1 MKWIKETKG
10 KRQAA
15 IGAVFLVVFLS
26 LVMALS
32 CAEFYKRYKEQV
44 IHTEESQLL
53 TIAGIIGNNLD
64 MFLNEQLEQIDL
76 FTHQKMGFQGKKCRW
91 TGKYPIFWIK
101 MRNCI
106 TGSV

>member
-44 IHTEESQLL
+44 IHTEKASCL
-53 TIAGIIGNNLD
+53 
-64 MFLNEQLEQIDL
+64 
-76 FTHQKMGFQGKKCRW
+76 
-91 TGKYPIFWIK
+91 P
-101 MRNCI
+101 
-106 TGSV
+106 

>member
-32 CAEFYKRYKEQV
+32 
-44 IHTEESQLL
+44 
-53 TIAGIIGNNLD
+53 
-64 MFLNEQLEQIDL
+64 
-76 FTHQKMGFQGKKCRW
+76 
-91 TGKYPIFWIK
+91 
-101 MRNCI
+101 
-106 TGSV
+106 

>member
-44 IHTEESQLL
+44 IQPAAYHSR
-53 TIAGIIGNNLD
+53 D
-64 MFLNEQLEQIDL
+64 
-76 FTHQKMGFQGKKCRW
+76 HRK
-91 TGKYPIFWIK
+91 
-101 MRNCI
+101 
-106 TGSV
+106 

>member
-64 MFLNEQLEQIDL
+64 MFLNEQLEQIVSRFAQNVTEL
-76 FTHQKMGFQGKKCRW
+76 RAK
-91 TGKYPIFWIK
+91 
-101 MRNCI
+101 RN
-106 TGSV
+106 